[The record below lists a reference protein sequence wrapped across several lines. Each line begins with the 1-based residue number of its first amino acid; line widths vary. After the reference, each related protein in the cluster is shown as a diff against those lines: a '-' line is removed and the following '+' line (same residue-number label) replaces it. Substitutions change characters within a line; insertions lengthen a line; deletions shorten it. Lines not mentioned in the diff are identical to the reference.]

1 MKHCIKLRPRTD
13 NHDEGKQIAMIQTPH
28 RRYHAAMKP
37 LHLQLGVIADQ
48 ERMAAE
54 GLLGPIPQS
63 RWDSWSEQRTQI
75 HKQIGA
81 AAIALDI
88 ELQHM
93 ENLARQLVK
102 KHDLSQ
108 EEGDRIC
115 YFLESG
121 WNEEE
126 VCMEISRMQEI
137 ACPSKSRL

>member
-1 MKHCIKLRPRTD
+1 
-13 NHDEGKQIAMIQTPH
+13 MIQTPH

-54 GLLGPIPQS
+54 GLLGPVPQA
-63 RWDSWSEQRTQI
+63 RWDAWSEQRTQI

-88 ELQHM
+88 ELQDM
-93 ENLARQLVK
+93 ERLAQCLVK

-121 WNEEE
+121 WSEDD
-126 VCMEISRMQEI
+126 VCVEISKMQEM
-137 ACPSKSRL
+137 ACPSRSRL

>member
-1 MKHCIKLRPRTD
+1 
-13 NHDEGKQIAMIQTPH
+13 MIQTPH

-37 LHLQLGVIADQ
+37 LHMQLGVIADQ

-54 GLLGPIPQS
+54 GLLGKIEQA
-63 RWDSWSEQRTQI
+63 RWDAWNEQRTQI

-88 ELQHM
+88 ELQNM
-93 ENLARQLVK
+93 ENLAQRLMK

-108 EEGDRIC
+108 EECDRIC

-121 WNEEE
+121 WSEDE
-126 VCMEISRMQEI
+126 VCVEISKMQEI

>member
-1 MKHCIKLRPRTD
+1 
-13 NHDEGKQIAMIQTPH
+13 
-28 RRYHAAMKP
+28 MKP
-37 LHLQLGVIADQ
+37 LHLQLGVIAGQ

-54 GLLGPIPQS
+54 GLLGPIGQA
-63 RWDSWSEQRTQI
+63 RWDSWSELRAQI

-93 ENLARQLVK
+93 ENLSRYLMK

-121 WNEEE
+121 WSEDE
-126 VCMEISRMQEI
+126 VCAEISRIQEI
-137 ACPSKSRL
+137 ACPSRIRL

>member
-1 MKHCIKLRPRTD
+1 
-13 NHDEGKQIAMIQTPH
+13 MIQTPH
-28 RRYHAAMKP
+28 RRYHATMKP

-54 GLLGPIPQS
+54 GLLGQISQD
-63 RWDSWSEQRTQI
+63 RWDAWSEQRTQI

-93 ENLARQLVK
+93 ERMAKFLMK

-108 EEGDRIC
+108 EESDRIC

-121 WNEEE
+121 WSEDE
-126 VCMEISRMQEI
+126 VGVEILKMQEI
-137 ACPSKSRL
+137 ACPAKSRL

>member
-1 MKHCIKLRPRTD
+1 
-13 NHDEGKQIAMIQTPH
+13 MIQTPH
-28 RRYHAAMKP
+28 RRYHATMKP

-54 GLLGPIPQS
+54 GLLGPIAQD
-63 RWDSWSEQRTQI
+63 RWDTWSEQRTQI

-81 AAIALDI
+81 AAIALDV
-88 ELQHM
+88 ELQNM
-93 ENLARQLVK
+93 ERLAKYLMK

-108 EEGDRIC
+108 EESDRIC

-121 WNEEE
+121 WNEDE
-126 VCMEISRMQEI
+126 VCVEISSMQEI